1 MRREIDAFISYMHEY
16 RETSDNTEAAYA
28 RDLCKLMEYVQQSS
42 ASAEGTMNNGHEV
55 TSFAQVDRELL
66 QSYILELEAQG
77 RKAST
82 ISRFLASAKAFFSWQ
97 ITVGMRS
104 DNPTVGLKA
113 PKIDKKPPEIL
124 SEEEV
129 MRLLDQPSSH
139 APKELRD
146 KAMMEL
152 LYATGIRVSELISLE
167 LSDVNLQMEYVTCKD
182 GHKERTVPFGV
193 TARCALELYLEK
205 SRPRLVGD
213 ENCRLLF
220 TNCSGEPMS
229 RQGFWKIVKYYGKQ
243 AGLGSEI
250 TPHTLRHSFAAHLL
264 ENGAD
269 LKSVQEL
276 MGHSDISTTQVYMQL
291 SDRKIRE
298 VYKWWEAVWR

>member
-1 MRREIDAFISYMHEY
+1 MKREIDAFICYMHEK
-16 RETSDNTEAAYA
+16 RGTSANTEAAYA
-28 RDLCKLMEYVQQSS
+28 RDLCKLMKYVQQRDVTGF
-42 ASAEGTMNNGHEV
+42 AEV
-55 TSFAQVDRELL
+55 TAEML
-66 QSYILELEAQG
+66 QAYLRELEAQG
-77 RKAST
+77 RKAAT
-82 ISRFLASAKAFFSWQ
+82 ISRFIASAKAFFAWQ
-97 ITVGMRS
+97 VSEGMRT
-104 DNPTVGLKA
+104 DNPAKGLKA
-113 PKIDKKPPEIL
+113 PKIEKKPPEIL
-124 SEEEV
+124 SEGEIV
-129 MRLLDQPSSH
+129 RLLDQPSSL

-167 LSDVNLQMEYVTCKD
+167 LEDINLSLEYVTCRD
-182 GHKERTVPFGV
+182 EHKERTVPFGD
-193 TARCALELYLEK
+193 TARRALERYLEK
-205 SRPRLVGD
+205 SRPQLVGD
-213 ENCRLLF
+213 MNCRLLF

-243 AGLGSEI
+243 AGLKGEI

-291 SDRKIRE
+291 SNRKIRE
-298 VYKWWEAVWR
+298 VYKNAHPRV

>member
-1 MRREIDAFISYMHEY
+1 MKSEIDAFISYMHEM
-16 RETSDNTEAAYA
+16 RHTSGNTEAAYA
-28 RDLCKLMEYVQQSS
+28 RDLRKLTEYLQELGVAGFS
-42 ASAEGTMNNGHEV
+42 
-55 TSFAQVDRELL
+55 QVGREELDGFLL
-66 QSYILELEAQG
+66 SLEEQG

-82 ISRFLASAKAFFSWQ
+82 ISRFIASLKAFFAWQ
-97 ITVGMRS
+97 KEKGVRD
-104 DNPTVGLKA
+104 DNPAKDLKA
-113 PKIDKKPPEIL
+113 PKIEKKPPEIL
-124 SEEEV
+124 TEAEIG
-129 MRLLDQPSSH
+129 RLLEQPSST

-167 LSDVNLQMEYVTCKD
+167 LSDVNLKLEYLVCRD
-182 GHKERTVPFGV
+182 AHKERTLPFGG
-193 TARCALELYLEK
+193 TAKNALENYLEN
-205 SRPRLVGD
+205 SRPQLVGD
-213 ENCRLLF
+213 AACTLLF

-229 RQGFWKIVKYYGKQ
+229 RQGFWKIVKYYGRQ
-243 AGLGSEI
+243 AGLSGEI

-264 ENGAD
+264 GNGAD

-298 VYKWWEAVWR
+298 VYKNAHPRV

>member
-1 MRREIDAFISYMHEY
+1 MKNEIDAFIGYLHEN
-16 RETSDNTEAAYA
+16 RRASGNTKAAYE
-28 RDLCKLMEYVQQSS
+28 RDLRKLTEYLQERGI
-42 ASAEGTMNNGHEV
+42 ASFSEV
-55 TSFAQVDRELL
+55 CPEQLSDFLL
-66 QSYILELEAQG
+66 ALEAQG

-82 ISRFLASAKAFFSWQ
+82 ISRFTASVKAFFAWQ
-97 ITVGMRS
+97 EEQGLRE
-104 DNPTVGLKA
+104 DNPARGLKA
-113 PKIDKKPPEIL
+113 PKIEKKPPEIL
-124 SEEEV
+124 SEAEIG
-129 MRLLDQPSSH
+129 RLLEQPSSG

-167 LSDVNLQMEYVTCKD
+167 LSDVNLKLEYLVCRD
-182 GHKERTVPFGV
+182 AHKERTLPFGG
-193 TARCALELYLEK
+193 TAKDALENYLKK
-205 SRPRLVGD
+205 SRPQLVED
-213 ENCRLLF
+213 AQCTLLF

-243 AGLGSEI
+243 AGLAGEI

-264 ENGAD
+264 GNGAD

-298 VYKWWEAVWR
+298 VYKNAHPRV